1 MTQYRAFYPAVEP
14 SLVLNAQAKTFP
26 LRSTPHEAAQDARDR
41 WHKEGEHIVV
51 YQIGEDNTVTEM
63 QSRVKRE
70 VRVWL

>member
-1 MTQYRAFYPAVEP
+1 MSKYRSFYPNVEP
-14 SLVLNAQAKTFP
+14 ALVLNAQAKTFP

-51 YQIGEDNTVTEM
+51 YQISADDTVTEM

-70 VRVWL
+70 VQVWI